1 MTMKSALYSFAA
13 LLLVSSSVQAETDTQ
28 DNSWWWDDA
37 WWHESQLPVP
47 ANYPVEASWTSY
59 KSGDVDIPAL
69 VIRPE
74 GEDKYPAVL
83 FQHGRRGLDDWV
95 QRHARR
101 VAARGFVVL
110 APDIYTAHFIGTHP
124 IEHDYEL
131 EKDVNAAVDVLLARD
146 DISSDR
152 ACLYSHTRGGY
163 YALKVATTFRR
174 QEKEIACYVSY
185 YPHLQDPNAPEPQQ
199 VYGYARE
206 IDEFTLPTLVFIGDE
221 EQYQRRRVIE
231 TSIEV
236 MKKNGHDATLV
247 IYPGV
252 GRGFDFR
259 PQTVRT
265 FADDLASKDAVQ
277 RAARFMRT
285 HLPASTAAPA
295 VAGSGQPLT
304 GEALYNSD
312 KAPDS
317 VLYDLPQEVVPGVW
331 SAIGATAPGT
341 YANSGHN
348 NNLSFVITDEGV
360 VVVNAG
366 DNYQLA
372 QALHDEIRKITDK
385 PVRFVVL
392 ENGQGHAMLGSSY
405 WQEQGVPVIA
415 HVDAA
420 HEIEEQSFA
429 LLEVMKGRAKEKAKG
444 TQVVMPDITFDEKK
458 VIELGG
464 ERIELLNLGPAH
476 SPGDIVVWLP
486 QKKLVISGDMAFHQR
501 MLPLFEHTDSA
512 AWIETW
518 DAFEALGAEVVV
530 PGHGEPT
537 DMATVRKYTRDYLV
551 YLREKIGEVL
561 ENGGTLQDAYE
572 IDQSPY
578 MHLPTAEFLAKRN
591 AGQVF
596 QSMEFEF

>member
-1 MTMKSALYSFAA
+1 MKHTMTISLCLA
-13 LLLVSSSVQAETDTQ
+13 LLLTLRVAGAHEEPQ
-28 DNSWWWDDA
+28 DNSSWWDDA
-37 WWHESQLPVP
+37 WWNESRLAVP
-47 ANYPVEASWTSY
+47 ENHAIKSEWTSY
-59 KSGDVDIPAL
+59 ASAGVDVPAL
-69 VIRPE
+69 LVRPDD
-74 GEDKYPAVL
+74 DKAYPAVL
-83 FQHGRRGLDDWV
+83 FVHGRRGLDDWV
-95 QRHARR
+95 RRHVRR
-101 VAARGFVVL
+101 LAARGFVVL
-110 APDIYTAHFIGTHP
+110 APDVYGAHFLGSHP
-124 IEHDYEL
+124 VEHDYAL
-131 EKDVNAAVDVLLARD
+131 EADFNAAVDVLLARE
-146 DISSDR
+146 DISTRR

-163 YALKVATTFRR
+163 YSLKVATTFGR
-174 QEKEIACYVSY
+174 QGTDIACYVSY

-199 VYGYARE
+199 VYGYAPE
-206 IDEFTLPTLVFIGDE
+206 IEQFTLPTMVFIGDE

-231 TSIEV
+231 TSIEI
-236 MKKNGHDATLV
+236 MQEAGREAQLV

-259 PQTVRT
+259 PRNVRT
-265 FADDLASKDAVQ
+265 FADDLAAKDAVQ
-277 RAARFMRT
+277 RAARFIRAQ
-285 HLPASTAAPA
+285 LARPLVI
-295 VAGSGQPLT
+295 VAGDEPLS

-312 KAPDS
+312 RAPDS

-348 NNLSFVITDEGV
+348 NNLSFVVTDEGV
-360 VVVNAG
+360 LVVNAG

-372 QALHDEIRKITDK
+372 KALHAEIRKVTDQ
-385 PVRFVVL
+385 PVKYVVL
-392 ENGQGHAMLGSSY
+392 ENGQGHAMLGSNY
-405 WQEQGVPVIA
+405 WKEQGVPVIA
-415 HVDAA
+415 HVDAR

-429 LLEVMKGRAKEKAKG
+429 LLEVMQARALEKAAG
-444 TQVVMPDITFDEKK
+444 TEVVLPDETFTDKK

-464 ERIELLNLGPAH
+464 ERIELLNLGPTH
-476 SPGDIVVWLP
+476 SPGDIIVWLP
-486 QKKLVISGDMAFHQR
+486 CRKLVIAGDMAFHQR

-518 DAFEALGAEVVV
+518 DKFEALGAEVVI
-530 PGHGEPT
+530 PGHGGPT
-537 DMATVRKYTRDYLV
+537 DMATVRRYTRDYLV
-551 YLREKIGEVL
+551 YLRDRVGEVL

>member
-1 MTMKSALYSFAA
+1 MTIKLFVCV
-13 LLLVSSSVQAETDTQ
+13 LVSVLSAGRAIADPPPQ
-28 DNSWWWDDA
+28 DNRWWWDDA
-37 WWHESQLPVP
+37 WWNDSQLEVP
-47 ANYPVEASWTSY
+47 DNYPVTTTWTSY
-59 KSGDVDIPAL
+59 PSGEVEVPAL
-69 VIRPE
+69 VARPE
-74 GEDKYPAVL
+74 GEGKYPAVL
-83 FQHGRRGLDDWV
+83 FQHGRRGLDDWI
-95 QRHARR
+95 QRHVRR
-101 VAARGFVVL
+101 LAARGFVVL
-110 APDIYTAHFIGTHP
+110 APDIYGAHFIGTHP

-131 EKDVNAAVDVLLARD
+131 EKDVDAAVDVLLARE
-146 DISSDR
+146 DISTDR

-163 YALKVATTFRR
+163 YTLKVATTFKR
-174 QEKEIACYVSY
+174 QDREIACYVSY

-199 VYGYARE
+199 VYGYAPE
-206 IDEFTLPTLVFIGDE
+206 INQLTLPTLVFIGDE

-231 TSIEV
+231 TSIQV
-236 MKKNGHDATLV
+236 MQDQGRDARLV

-259 PQTVRT
+259 PENVRT
-265 FADDLASKDAVQ
+265 FADDLAAKDAVQ
-277 RAARFMRT
+277 RAAVFMRKY
-285 HLPASTAAPA
+285 LDKQAV
-295 VAGSGQPLT
+295 VAGSETPLT

-317 VLYDLPQEVVPGVW
+317 ILYDLPREVVPGVW

-348 NNLSFVITDEGV
+348 NNLSFVITDDGV
-360 VVVNAG
+360 LVVNAG
-366 DNYQLA
+366 DNYLLA
-372 QALHDEIRKITDK
+372 KALHDEIKKITDQSVK
-385 PVRFVVL
+385 YVVL

-405 WQEQGVPVIA
+405 WKEQGVPVIA
-415 HVDAA
+415 HADAA

-429 LLEVMKGRAKEKAKG
+429 LLEVMQARVKEKAQG
-444 TQVVMPDITFDEKK
+444 TSVVMPDEIFEDKM

-476 SPGDIVVWLP
+476 SPGDIIVWLP
-486 QKKLVISGDMAFHQR
+486 GKKLVISGDMAFHQR
-501 MLPLFEHTDSA
+501 MLPLFEHTDTK

-518 DAFEALGAEVVV
+518 DKFAALGAEVVI

-537 DMATVRKYTRDYLV
+537 DMETVTKYTRDYLV
-551 YLREKIGEVL
+551 YLREKIGEVI
-561 ENGGTLQDAYE
+561 ENGGALQEAYE